1 MAVRKK
7 HCVAMLL
14 AGGQGSRLGV
24 LTKYR
29 AKPAVPFGGKY
40 KIIDFPL
47 SNCANTGIDTVGVL
61 TQYQPLELNTYIG
74 TGAPWDLDSST
85 GGAIVLPPYM
95 KANSGE
101 WYSGTAN
108 AIYQNMYFVD
118 RYDPE
123 LLLVLSG
130 DHIYK
135 MDYRRILSFHERHE
149 ADCTI
154 AVMRVPWEDASR
166 FGILNTDADLR
177 IVEFDEK
184 PAHPKND
191 LASMGIYVFNWQRIR
206 QFLVADEQDENSAHD
221 FGKNVLPAMLEAGC
235 RMFAYPFDGYWK
247 DVGTAQSLWESNMEL
262 LEPDPAIALSD
273 ESWRIYSRSANEPP
287 HYIGEQ
293 AQVTAS
299 LISEGCEIYGR
310 VENSVLFSGVT
321 VEENALVKDSVVMA
335 NTKISPGAEV
345 NKSIIDE
352 NCLIGPGARVGD
364 SQTLTV
370 LGINVEVTEQARV
383 EAGAW
388 VAPNSLIEKGGE

>member
-47 SNCANTGIDTVGVL
+47 SNCANSGIDTVGVL

-85 GGAIVLPPYM
+85 GGAFVLPPYM
-95 KANSGE
+95 KATSGE

-108 AIYQNMYFVD
+108 AIFQNMYFVD

-135 MDYRRILSFHERHE
+135 MDYRRLIAYHEKNE

-154 AVMRVPWEDASR
+154 AVMRVPMEEASR
-166 FGILNTDADLR
+166 FGILNTDKDLR
-177 IVEFDEK
+177 VVEFDEK
-184 PAHPKND
+184 PAQPKND

-206 QFLVADEQDENSAHD
+206 EFLIADDEDEKSSHD
-221 FGKNVLPAMLEAGC
+221 FGKNVLPAMLNAGC
-235 RMFAYPFDGYWK
+235 RMFAYPFEGYWK

-262 LEPDPAIALSD
+262 LEADPAIALND
-273 ESWRIYSRSANEPP
+273 TSWRIYSRNANEPP
-287 HYIGEQ
+287 HYIGAQ
-293 AQVTAS
+293 AEVSAS
-299 LISEGCEIYGR
+299 LISEGCEIYGK

-321 VEENALVKDSVVMA
+321 VEKGALVKDSVVMSDTQVA
-335 NTKISPGAEV
+335 SGAKV
-345 NKSIIDE
+345 YRAIIDE
-352 NCLIGPGARVGD
+352 NCRIGAGATVGD
-364 SQTLTV
+364 GEHLTV
-370 LGINVEVTEQARV
+370 LGSDVEVEEDAAV
-383 EAGAW
+383 KPGDW
-388 VAPNSLIEKGGE
+388 VAPKSVIGKGGE

>member
-47 SNCANTGIDTVGVL
+47 SNCANSGIDTVGVL

-85 GGAIVLPPYM
+85 GGAFVLPPYM
-95 KANSGE
+95 KAHSGE

-135 MDYRRILSFHERHE
+135 MDYRRLISFHERHQ

-154 AVMRVPWEDASR
+154 AVMRVPMEEASR
-166 FGILNTDADLR
+166 FGILNTDANLQV
-177 IVEFDEK
+177 VEFDEK
-184 PAHPKND
+184 PAQPKND

-206 QFLVADEQDENSAHD
+206 EFLVADEKDEDSAHD
-221 FGKNVLPAMLEAGC
+221 FGKNVLPAMLSSGC

-247 DVGTAQSLWESNMEL
+247 DVGTALSLWESNMEL

-273 ESWRIYSRSANEPP
+273 ESWRIYSRNANEPP
-287 HYIGEQ
+287 HYIGAE
-293 AQVTAS
+293 AQVSAS
-299 LISEGCEIYGR
+299 LISEGCEIFGR

-321 VEENALVKDSVVMA
+321 VEQGALVKDSVVMA
-335 NTKISPGAEV
+335 ETLVAAGAQV
-345 NKSIIDE
+345 SRAIIDE
-352 NCLIGPGARVGD
+352 NCRIGEGARVGD
-364 SQTLTV
+364 GESLTV
-370 LGINVEVTEQARV
+370 LGSDVKVAE
-383 EAGAW
+383 GALVQPGDW
-388 VAPNSLIEKGGE
+388 VAPHSRIGEGGE